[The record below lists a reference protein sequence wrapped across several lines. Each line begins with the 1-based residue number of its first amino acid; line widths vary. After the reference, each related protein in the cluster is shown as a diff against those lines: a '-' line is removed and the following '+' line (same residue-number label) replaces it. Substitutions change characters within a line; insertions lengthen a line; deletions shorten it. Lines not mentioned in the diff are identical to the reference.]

1 MSNAQRNILTILLLL
16 SCLLP
21 VYCSRCSFYDFYFY
35 HGDHLGSAN
44 WITDIQGLPIQ
55 YIHYAPYGELI
66 ANQHITSYDERY
78 KFTGKER
85 DAESG
90 YDAFGARYLSSVF
103 GHWLSADPLVDKYLW
118 ISPYAYAAW
127 NPIKYKDPNGKWVQA
142 AVGALVSGSADA
154 AIQVGSNMLEGQSF
168 STAVRN
174 INGKQVLGSA
184 IAGAIGVGVVS
195 KVSQAA
201 KIYKLGKTGT
211 ALAKTLAS
219 PVGDAAGSVANQVI
233 ADDDHNVSS
242 EQIKDDIVAGAIG
255 SAVGGVVSS
264 YVKKS
269 SGYKS
274 ALKKLNRAE
283 RMAENSQRASR
294 TQALQEAEN
303 TVENYGAEKSQAYS
317 SGATE
322 AVKATRNATDNNQ

>member
-1 MSNAQRNILTILLLL
+1 MS
-16 SCLLP
+16 SP
-21 VYCSRCSFYDFYFY
+21 Y
-35 HGDHLGSAN
+35 HGDHLGSAS
-44 WITDIQGLPIQ
+44 WITERHGVPVQ
-55 YIHYAPYGELI
+55 YIHYAPYGELL
-66 ANQHITSYDERY
+66 AYQRPCNYDERY

-85 DAESG
+85 DYESG
-90 YDAFGARYLSSVF
+90 YDFFGARFYSSIF
-103 GHWLSADPLVDKYLW
+103 GHWLSVDPLTEKYPN
-118 ISPYAYAAW
+118 ISGYAYCGW
-127 NPIKYKDPNGKWVQA
+127 NPVKYVDPDGKWVQA

-233 ADDDHNVSS
+233 ANDDHNVSA

-255 SAVGGVVSS
+255 NAVGGVVSS
-264 YVKKS
+264 SVKNS

-274 ALKKLNRAE
+274 ALKKLDRAE

-303 TVENYGAEKSQAYS
+303 TVENYGAVKSQASS
-317 SGATE
+317 SGVSRTTSE
-322 AVKATRNATDNNQ
+322 AIKATRNAADNNQ